1 MNKYEKIALSLFA
14 DQTFD
19 EVDISTLLN
28 ILVECNTLYEID
40 DNGSYLI
47 DAQYD
52 FLYQFVYAQVP
63 SDKFFTGVGSDVRG
77 EKIKLP
83 FTMGSLDQI
92 YVGDMAKW
100 LSDWKLNDEKIAI
113 SDKLD
118 GTSGMIVFDNT
129 GEFQIAYSRGDGV
142 EGADISRHMRKMR
155 SVPKNL
161 PDITETITVRGENI
175 FEFASF
181 PYLRN
186 TFTRKDGKRYKNPRN
201 MVAGVMNAE
210 EKDPEIYDFVK
221 FVAYEIVGSTLSKVE
236 QFKKLEKLG
245 FEVPYYIVYDGKDC
259 TDEKLTNL
267 LKLRKQDSPYEI
279 DGIVLDVVSA
289 AKRAEMNPT
298 RDTLNPAF
306 TVKYKITSAD
316 NIMEIP
322 VIDVEYNASSHGYW
336 KPRINLKPTEMGG
349 VTVSWATG
357 FNAKFIESN
366 NIGPG
371 AVLRVTRSGDV
382 IPFIMGVV
390 TAAIKPQMPTDEYPW
405 HWSVNDDGDEVDA
418 ILDNPEDLPIV
429 AIKRMTRFFEKVDAP
444 LLKLGNIEKLHN
456 KGYDVIRI
464 ITATETELVNI
475 LGKNGTKV
483 FNGLHE
489 KLTNIPLY
497 KIMGAI
503 SNQRGIGVRR
513 MKKLQTA
520 FGRDGLYKCND
531 PDVITSVDGF
541 DTKTA
546 EQAVMVIS
554 RFIDF
559 FANVNEFITIAEDKA
574 VSLNAILLGEKICMT
589 GFRDKDMGA
598 KIEELG
604 GEVQSGVSGK
614 TTMLICKD
622 PNSNSGKVKKARDNG
637 TRIVGIDEFKEMI
650 GI

>member
-1 MNKYEKIALSLFA
+1 MNKHEKMALSLFEN
-14 DQTFD
+14 QTFD
-19 EVDISTLLN
+19 EVDVSTLLD
-28 ILVECNTLYEID
+28 ILVECNALYEID
-40 DNGSYLI
+40 DNDSYLP

-63 SDKFFTGVGSDVRG
+63 SDKFFTGVGSEVRG

-83 FTMGSLDQI
+83 FTMGSLDQV

-100 LSDWKLNDEKIAI
+100 ILDWNLDEEKIAI

-118 GTSGMIVFDNT
+118 GTSGMAVFDNT
-129 GEFQIAYSRGDGV
+129 GEFQIAYSRGNGV

-155 SVPKNL
+155 SFPKSL
-161 PDITETITVRGENI
+161 PDVTETITVRGENI

-181 PYLRN
+181 PYLQK

-201 MVAGVMNAE
+201 MIAGVMNAE
-210 EKDPEIYDFVK
+210 EKEPEIYDFVK
-221 FVAYEIVGSTLSKVE
+221 FVAYEIVGSSLSKVE
-236 QFKKLEKLG
+236 QFKKLEELG
-245 FEVPYYIVYDGKDC
+245 FEVPYYIVYDGKAC
-259 TDEKLTNL
+259 TDEKLTAL
-267 LKLRKQDSPYEI
+267 LKLRKQESPYEI
-279 DGIVLDVVSA
+279 DGIVLDVVGA
-289 AKRAEMNPT
+289 AKRGEMNPT

-306 TVKYKITSAD
+306 TIKYKITSAD

-336 KPRINLKPTEMGG
+336 KPRVNLKPTEMGG

-382 IPFIMGVV
+382 IPFIMGVI
-390 TAAIKPQMPTDEYPW
+390 TAAPEPQMPTDEYPW

-429 AIKRMTRFFEKVDAP
+429 AIKRMTRFFEKVEAP

-456 KGYDVIRI
+456 EGYDKVRI
-464 ITATETELVNI
+464 IKATEAELVSI

-483 FNGLHE
+483 FTGLRE
-489 KLTNIPLY
+489 KLTDIPLY
-497 KIMGAI
+497 KIMGAV
-503 SNQRGIGVRR
+503 STQRGIGVRR
-513 MKKLQTA
+513 MKKLQKA

-531 PDVITSVDGF
+531 PDVIASVDGF

-546 EQAVMVIS
+546 EQAVTVIG

-559 FANVNEFITIAEDKA
+559 FADIYEFITIAED
-574 VSLNAILLGEKICMT
+574 AIVGSDSILSGEKICMT
-589 GFRDKDMGA
+589 GFRDKEMAA
-598 KIEELG
+598 KIEEMG

-650 GI
+650 RI